1 MTDPALDSRPASGF
15 DLNKPTIIWLLMLAS
30 VVTGWLT
37 GIVGLVL
44 AYVWAGEA
52 HDGWEESHFR
62 YAVRTFWIGAVLTV
76 LGVIGTIITL
86 GIGSF
91 IIWPLLLVWL
101 LVRTVKALLAAQR
114 REPVLNVESW
124 LW

>member
-1 MTDPALDSRPASGF
+1 MTDPDAPSPGF

-30 VVTGWLT
+30 IVTGWVT
-37 GIVGLVL
+37 GIVALVL
-44 AYVWAGEA
+44 AYVWQGEV

-62 YAVRTFWIGAVLTV
+62 YAVRTFWIGIVLSV
-76 LGVIGTIITL
+76 LGVIATILTI
-86 GIGSF
+86 GIGGF

-114 REPVLNVESW
+114 HEAVLNVETW
-124 LW
+124 IW